1 MTIEDRLEKIEQ
13 LLTEQNEVVVVEA
26 KSEYLSAKEFA
37 ARMGLGY
44 GAVRRMINNRVF
56 PHPVH
61 FVAAG
66 NDKINMKAFDE
77 WILVKENA
85 EKLKGVKQ

>member
-1 MTIEDRLEKIEQ
+1 
-13 LLTEQNEVVVVEA
+13 
-26 KSEYLSAKEFA
+26 
-37 ARMGLGY
+37 
-44 GAVRRMINNRVF
+44 MINNRVF

-77 WILVKENA
+77 WIMVKENA
-85 EKLKGVKQ
+85 EKLKGVKL